1 LSHSRES
8 GNVIRID
15 GRIRVDDPTSISRN
29 PLRREAIGV
38 FWTLLG
44 QVVASAL
51 VNLVVGSGAVEPP
64 VPRQDPAAL
73 RTRIDELLRVELTRD
88 WYPRAVD
95 RERGGFHQTFARDW
109 SPRPDADTFLVYQ
122 ARMTWTAAAFA
133 RYSPEHRDEFAGY
146 ARHGIAFLDTVM
158 RDKELGGF
166 HWMLDPQGRV
176 SGRLGDEKHA
186 YGISFV
192 IYAASTVRDVTGDE
206 RALQVARDAFDW
218 LDQHAH
224 DAKHG
229 GYFEAMR
236 RDGTPIVGWDEGT
249 PMARRTDRLGLY
261 YGFKTMNV
269 HIHLLEALT
278 ALSRVDRR
286 PVVMDR
292 LRELHGVV
300 RDRIAVEPGALNL
313 YLTPDWRAIP
323 AHDSFGHDV
332 ETAYL
337 LVEAAEALGIPDDA
351 KTWRVARSLV
361 DHALDWGWDD
371 ERGGFYDKGESFG
384 NPAWDT
390 KKVWWTEAEGLNALL
405 VMDGKYGKQTDR
417 YAKAFGKQ
425 WEFIDNHLI
434 DPVHGGWFA
443 ETTRDGTLIGDGTK
457 AQAWKANYHTARAMM
472 NVATLLGRQPADGR

>member
-1 LSHSRES
+1 MSHPRES

-15 GRIRVDDPTSISRN
+15 ERIRVEDSTSISRA
-29 PLRREAIGV
+29 PLRREVIGV

-51 VNLVVGSGAVEPP
+51 VNLVVGSGAVAPA
-64 VPRQDPAAL
+64 VPRPDPSAL

-109 SPRPDADTFLVYQ
+109 SPRPDDDTFLVYQ

-133 RYSPEHRDEFAGY
+133 RYSPAHRDEFAGY
-146 ARHGIAFLDTVM
+146 ARHGIAFLDSVM

-176 SGRLGDEKHA
+176 SAGLGDEKHA

-236 RDGTPIVGWDEGT
+236 RDGTPIVGWDEDT
-249 PMARRTDRLGLY
+249 PIARRTDRVGIY

-337 LVEAAEALGIPDDA
+337 LVEAAEALGMPDDA
-351 KTWRVARSLV
+351 KTWRGRPEPGRSCPRLGLGRRARRLLRQGRVVRQPGVGHEESLV
-361 DHALDWGWDD
+361 D
-371 ERGGFYDKGESFG
+371 RGRG
-384 NPAWDT
+384 PAT
-390 KKVWWTEAEGLNALL
+390 
-405 VMDGKYGKQTDR
+405 
-417 YAKAFGKQ
+417 
-425 WEFIDNHLI
+425 
-434 DPVHGGWFA
+434 PCS
-443 ETTRDGTLIGDGTK
+443 
-457 AQAWKANYHTARAMM
+457 
-472 NVATLLGRQPADGR
+472 